1 MIADICGD
9 LLAEFLIQQI
19 GLINSC
25 IFIAFICMVL
35 YFIDKHF
42 KK

>member
-9 LLAEFLIQQI
+9 LLVEFLIHKI